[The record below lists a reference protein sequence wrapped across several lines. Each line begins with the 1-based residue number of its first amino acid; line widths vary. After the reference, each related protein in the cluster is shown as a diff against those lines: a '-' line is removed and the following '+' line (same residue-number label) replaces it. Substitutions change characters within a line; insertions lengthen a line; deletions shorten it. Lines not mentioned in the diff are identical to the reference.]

1 MITGNTFKVLRRV
14 EQASRRIVIQIGTF
28 DLQQPMIATKVT
40 NMMMNR
46 INNRNRYRSVAV
58 RSLSMLPFL
67 AMIGILQGCQIFGIA
82 SVIGQ
87 NIEREK
93 KVEVLAEYDGLRNQ
107 TVAVVVQTDMSTLYQ
122 FPKLVAE
129 IGVNMSRR
137 LAQNVEGIQVLDPRF
152 VLDWTYH
159 KPGWE
164 TMPYGE
170 VCEELGVERLVWID
184 MFEFRLNPPGNR
196 WQWEGV
202 AGASIGIVEL
212 DGFDSDAFAETYDV
226 SGEFPK
232 IAELGRESSTEAR
245 IEMGLLATFIEQA
258 AWLFFDHIEDK
269 YPDA

>member
-1 MITGNTFKVLRRV
+1 MKI
-14 EQASRRIVIQIGTF
+14 RIESLVQYTPTIAKK
-28 DLQQPMIATKVT
+28 ATK
-40 NMMMNR
+40 MMKMKKNDNR
-46 INNRNRYRSVAV
+46 RGHRPTSVLTLTA
-58 RSLSMLPFL
+58 L
-67 AMIGILQGCQIFGIA
+67 ALLATVWVLEGCQIFGIA
-82 SVIGQ
+82 SVVGQ

-107 TVAVVVQTDMSTLYQ
+107 TVAIVVQTDMSTLYQ

-129 IGVNMSRR
+129 VCVNMSRR
-137 LAQNVEGIQVLDPRF
+137 LAQNVEGIQVLDPRI

-159 KPGWE
+159 QPGWE

-184 MFEFRLNPPGNR
+184 VFEFRLNPPGNR
-196 WQWEGV
+196 WQWDGV

-232 IAELGRESSTEAR
+232 IAELGRESSTEER
-245 IEMGLLATFIEQA
+245 IEMGLLATFIEEA

>member
-1 MITGNTFKVLRRV
+1 MKMTMNKRDKIDDRRGDR
-14 EQASRRIVIQIGTF
+14 A
-28 DLQQPMIATKVT
+28 VT
-40 NMMMNR
+40 VRMM
-46 INNRNRYRSVAV
+46 
-58 RSLSMLPFL
+58 L
-67 AMIGILQGCQIFGIA
+67 ALALLAGVGVMQGCQVFGIA

-129 IGVNMSRR
+129 VCVNMSRR

-184 MFEFRLNPPGNR
+184 IFEVRLNPPGNR

-212 DGFDSDAFAETYDV
+212 DGFDSDAFSEAYDV

-232 IAELGRESSTEAR
+232 IAELGRESSTEER
-245 IEMGLLATFIEQA
+245 IEMGLLATFTKWIE
-258 AWLFFDHIEDK
+258 
-269 YPDA
+269 

>member
-1 MITGNTFKVLRRV
+1 MMKMITNNSGKINQRRGDR
-14 EQASRRIVIQIGTF
+14 A
-28 DLQQPMIATKVT
+28 ATVR
-40 NMMMNR
+40 MM
-46 INNRNRYRSVAV
+46 VA
-58 RSLSMLPFL
+58 L
-67 AMIGILQGCQIFGIA
+67 ALLAGVGVMQGCQVFGIA

-129 IGVNMSRR
+129 VCVNMSRR
-137 LAQNVEGIQVLDPRF
+137 LAQNVEGIQVLDPRY

-184 MFEFRLNPPGNR
+184 IFEFRLNPPGNR

-212 DGFDSDAFAETYDV
+212 DGFDSDAFAEAYDV

-232 IAELGRESSTEAR
+232 IAELGRESSTEER
-245 IEMGLLATFIEQA
+245 IEMGLLATFIEEA

-269 YPDA
+269 YPDV